1 MSSLFVGGS
10 GISTRT
16 DLTVTLS
23 FAASTFARI
32 LTRCPAWR
40 LRALGFVT
48 VQIFWSLSAI
58 KLFSSRLIV
67 PVMVADLEAGAVG
80 GFVCGFALRVFRHRQ
95 QSGSEE
101 DTRLSV
107 SRQTI
112 GYALCRVG
120 AARFRPFLSPL
131 TRQYSFRYLVEI
143 RHWPSWGAAAENGLR
158 GRRAEER
165 RKGIH
170 GSGLEGDR

>member
-40 LRALGFVT
+40 LRALRFVT

-80 GFVCGFALRVFRHRQ
+80 GFVCGFALRVFRETTAERPSTMMNKFFVEVLRTGH
-95 QSGSEE
+95 
-101 DTRLSV
+101 
-107 SRQTI
+107 
-112 GYALCRVG
+112 
-120 AARFRPFLSPL
+120 RFR
-131 TRQYSFRYLVEI
+131 
-143 RHWPSWGAAAENGLR
+143 
-158 GRRAEER
+158 
-165 RKGIH
+165 
-170 GSGLEGDR
+170 